1 MVLRN
6 RLADANLK
14 KQPASFSFD
23 DLNKLMHNT
32 GSEQFDY
39 RTFKAAY
46 DSDERVKKM
55 IKNFNQQG
63 LTLKTDIEDTDTSN
77 PQQDIKG
84 DSAVSRMAKRAVRS
98 RQ

>member
-1 MVLRN
+1 MRN

-23 DLNKLMHNT
+23 ELNKLMHNT
-32 GSEQFDY
+32 GTEQFDY

-46 DSDERVKKM
+46 DSDERIKKM
-55 IKNFNQQG
+55 IKNFDQEG
-63 LTLKTDIEDTDTSN
+63 LTLKTDIEDPDTTN
-77 PQQDIKG
+77 PQQDIART
-84 DSAVSRMAKRAVRS
+84 STVSQMAKRATRA

>member
-1 MVLRN
+1 
-6 RLADANLK
+6 
-14 KQPASFSFD
+14 
-23 DLNKLMHNT
+23 MHNT

-46 DSDERVKKM
+46 DSDDRIKKM

-63 LTLKTDIEDTDTSN
+63 LTLKTDIEDADTSN
-77 PQQDIKG
+77 PQQDIDGGSK
-84 DSAVSRMAKRAVRS
+84 VSQMAKRATRS